1 LSNLPHPSSLSSV
14 DEKYRWDWKKQ
25 VLMEREK
32 SKALS
37 QRVSELEKEVATLKL
52 ENKALRKQGSGS
64 STHSSNKKSSNHD
77 QQHRRAK

>member
-1 LSNLPHPSSLSSV
+1 V

-32 SKALS
+32 SKALA
-37 QRVSELEKEVATLKL
+37 QRVSELEKEVAALKL

-64 STHSSNKKSSNHD
+64 STHSNKKSSSNHD
-77 QQHRRAK
+77 QHRRAK